1 MRCLIYL
8 NNILYSLS
16 RANDRIITRGLD
28 MLKKNLSLII
38 RFYKDAKVSGLLLF
52 TVFILSQFSM
62 LSLIGKYRTCMQY
75 DRCYKSIPD
84 VDRSVYYMYG
94 ENLTAGNDF
103 TAKYHEVLS
112 ELSQNS
118 CVEDISCRS
127 YMGTVIDREEEVN
140 VIAMDERLLGYG
152 SDTGIDEDGHI
163 QIFLSPDVF
172 TDRSVTDEI
181 DLQIRTDEQTVNIR
195 AVISGRYKAAEYLP
209 GFNIY
214 SNKMDCYDML
224 TEYTNTIFVV
234 KTPETEKLLMKNDMY
249 DSRTGFIFFSDGSAV
264 SERSEVLEEMNRS
277 GFSISTYDDI
287 IANTEYKTNKLL
299 EDAIPLPLMTF
310 VLTFLFSI
318 SMVVLML
325 DKNMQTYSVYYLC
338 GLSKKKSY
346 FLFLSSI
353 GISELLAAVINAAI
367 TLYCLYF
374 PERRPEYMQ
383 DIMFSWNNLYLLLVQ
398 AVFVLMI
405 IFLEIV
411 ITYHKRS
418 FIQIKN
424 QELK

>member
-1 MRCLIYL
+1 
-8 NNILYSLS
+8 
-16 RANDRIITRGLD
+16 

-277 GFSISTYDDI
+277 GFSISTYDD
-287 IANTEYKTNKLL
+287 NCQY
-299 EDAIPLPLMTF
+299 
-310 VLTFLFSI
+310 
-318 SMVVLML
+318 
-325 DKNMQTYSVYYLC
+325 
-338 GLSKKKSY
+338 
-346 FLFLSSI
+346 
-353 GISELLAAVINAAI
+353 
-367 TLYCLYF
+367 
-374 PERRPEYMQ
+374 
-383 DIMFSWNNLYLLLVQ
+383 
-398 AVFVLMI
+398 
-405 IFLEIV
+405 
-411 ITYHKRS
+411 
-418 FIQIKN
+418 
-424 QELK
+424 

>member
-1 MRCLIYL
+1 M
-8 NNILYSLS
+8 
-16 RANDRIITRGLD
+16 T
-28 MLKKNLSLII
+28 
-38 RFYKDAKVSGLLLF
+38 
-52 TVFILSQFSM
+52 
-62 LSLIGKYRTCMQY
+62 
-75 DRCYKSIPD
+75 
-84 VDRSVYYMYG
+84 
-94 ENLTAGNDF
+94 
-103 TAKYHEVLS
+103 
-112 ELSQNS
+112 
-118 CVEDISCRS
+118 
-127 YMGTVIDREEEVN
+127 
-140 VIAMDERLLGYG
+140 
-152 SDTGIDEDGHI
+152 
-163 QIFLSPDVF
+163 
-172 TDRSVTDEI
+172 
-181 DLQIRTDEQTVNIR
+181 
-195 AVISGRYKAAEYLP
+195 
-209 GFNIY
+209 
-214 SNKMDCYDML
+214 
-224 TEYTNTIFVV
+224 
-234 KTPETEKLLMKNDMY
+234 
-249 DSRTGFIFFSDGSAV
+249 
-264 SERSEVLEEMNRS
+264 
-277 GFSISTYDDI
+277 I